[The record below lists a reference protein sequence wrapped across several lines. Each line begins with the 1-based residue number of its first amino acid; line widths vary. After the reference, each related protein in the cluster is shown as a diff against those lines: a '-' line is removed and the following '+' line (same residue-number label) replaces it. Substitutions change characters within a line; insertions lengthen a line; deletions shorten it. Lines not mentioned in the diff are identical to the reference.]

1 MPATLYRKYRPQ
13 RFDDLVGQQ
22 HIRVTLTR
30 ELSSGNIAHAYL
42 LTGPRGVGK
51 TTIARLLARSVNCT
65 GRAAGDFEPDNTCD
79 ACQSML
85 AGRALDM
92 VEVDA
97 ASQTGVDNVR
107 ENIIANARV
116 APSALKL
123 KVFIIDEV
131 HMLSQGAF
139 NALLKLLEEPPAHA
153 LFVLATT
160 EVHKVPDTVI
170 SRCQR
175 FDFHRVGL
183 EDLRRRLK
191 GLVQAE
197 GAEVDDDVLEDVA
210 RRAEGSVR
218 DAESMLGQL
227 LALGEKHVT
236 REQAAIVLPR
246 TDARAVIEFL
256 QLLGAR
262 DAAGA
267 IAHLESLV
275 DDGVSLPHFVCLTV
289 ELARFLLLRAVNP
302 ALTTAAGVTLDAK
315 EEMALLELAPTFTTD
330 RLIRLLQAFR
340 DLERQVKADPI
351 PQLPVELAI
360 LEAVPDAVPSA
371 HRPAA
376 ANAPQLTPDAL
387 TNAPAAESSAK
398 PAAKRAKA
406 PAAKTGGV
414 TVEAVAD
421 AWPKVLE
428 HVRTKNHALVV
439 SLKAAVPVL
448 VDGDTLVIGVRF
460 PFHAER
466 IEDAKHRKILETA
479 LTTVLGTPLVIRCRV
494 VAAPSAEAALGDL
507 AKSFG
512 GEILPS

>member
-13 RFDDLVGQQ
+13 RFADLVGQQ
-22 HIRVTLTR
+22 HIRVTLTH
-30 ELSSGNIAHAYL
+30 ELSSGKIAQAYL

-51 TTIARLLARSVNCT
+51 TTVARLLARSINCT
-65 GRAAGDFEPDNTCD
+65 GRAPADAEPDNTCD
-79 ACQSML
+79 ACQSIL
-85 AGRALDM
+85 AGRALD
-92 VEVDA
+92 VIEVDA

-107 ENIIANARV
+107 DNIIANARV
-116 APSALKL
+116 APSALKM

-139 NALLKLLEEPPAHA
+139 NALLKLLEEPPAHV
-153 LFVLATT
+153 LFALATT

-191 GLVQAE
+191 VLVQAE
-197 GAEVDDDVLEDVA
+197 GASVDDDVLDDVA
-210 RRAEGSVR
+210 RRSEGSVR

-227 LALGEKHVT
+227 LALGEQHIT
-236 REQAAIVLPR
+236 REQAAIVLPQ
-246 TDARAVIEFL
+246 TDARSVIEFL
-256 QLLGAR
+256 RFLGGR

-267 IAHLESLV
+267 IAYLESLV
-275 DDGVSLPHFVCLTV
+275 DDGVSLPHFVRLTV

-302 ALTTAAGVTLDAK
+302 ALTTAAGVALDAK
-315 EEMALLELAPTFTTD
+315 EEAALLALAPEYTVD
-330 RLIRLLQAFR
+330 RLVRLLQAFR

-351 PQLPVELAI
+351 PQLPVELAV
-360 LEAVPDAVPSA
+360 LEAVPDAVPSSNPP
-371 HRPAA
+371 PAA
-376 ANAPQLTPDAL
+376 SPAKRRLESPAS
-387 TNAPAAESSAK
+387 APAPGASVKST
-398 PAAKRAKA
+398 PKRAKA
-406 PAAKTGGV
+406 ATPKAGSV
-414 TVEAVAD
+414 TVEAVTA
-421 AWPKVLE
+421 AWSKILE
-428 HVRTKNHALVV
+428 QVRTKNHALVV
-439 SLKAAVPVL
+439 SLKAAVPAL
-448 VDGDTLVIGVRF
+448 VDGETLVIGVRF

-466 IEDAKHRKILETA
+466 IEEAKHRKILEDA
-479 LTTVLGTPLVIRCRV
+479 LAAILGVPLLIRCRV